1 MAALPGRSSTRVIAI
16 AVGAAL
22 LAALIG
28 VAHILWT
35 RSAES
40 GIVHYSWPVKW
51 ALTMASESPD
61 LPAGSRFTTA
71 TVSDE
76 QAGRRWTVSGQ
87 LELPNSEGARIV
99 TNFSATVS
107 SRCPNV
113 SERHCWSMD
122 GLSLG
127 SVPVTR
133 PEPER
138 ERAPVERDAPLQ
150 VATLAPLEAA
160 HEPSEETLLL
170 QLRDE
175 AEENE
180 SLDYILTEAPAA
192 TADELV
198 SILQER
204 PASASPIPKPT
215 YDAGLV
221 RNIQSGL
228 IALGYDPGR
237 VDGVPGPRT
246 RSAIDAFRRQENLAS
261 AEITFDLLDAIT
273 ERLEKETVPAAA
285 PLAPGPVDWS
295 QPSNKGW
302 VCRGVN
308 PKDRDCGE

>member
-16 AVGAAL
+16 AVGAAV

-40 GIVHYSWPVKW
+40 EIVHYSWPVKW

-61 LPAGSRFTTA
+61 LPGGSRFTTA

-87 LELPNSEGARIV
+87 LELPSSEGARLV
-99 TNFSATVS
+99 TSYSATVS
-107 SRCPNV
+107 SRCPDV
-113 SERHCWSMD
+113 SERHCWSME

-127 SVPVTR
+127 SVPAAK
-133 PEPER
+133 PEPEG
-138 ERAPVERDAPLQ
+138 ERAPVGRDVPLQ
-150 VATLAPLEAA
+150 MATLAPLEAA
-160 HEPSEETLLL
+160 PAPSQGPLL
-170 QLRDE
+170 QLRAE

-180 SLDYILTEAPAA
+180 SLDYILTEAPA
-192 TADELV
+192 TPADELV
-198 SILQER
+198 SILQEW
-204 PASASPIPKPT
+204 PANASPVSKPS

-285 PLAPGPVDWS
+285 PLATGPVDWS

>member
-16 AVGAAL
+16 AVGAAV

-40 GIVHYSWPVKW
+40 EIVHYSWPVKW
-51 ALTMASESPD
+51 ALTLASESPD

-87 LELPNSEGARIV
+87 LELPSSEGARLV
-99 TNFSATVS
+99 TSYSATVG
-107 SRCPNV
+107 SRCPDV
-113 SERHCWSMD
+113 SERHCWSME

-127 SVPVTR
+127 SVPATK
-133 PEPER
+133 PEPEG
-138 ERAPVERDAPLQ
+138 ERAPLERDVQLQ
-150 VATLAPLEAA
+150 VATLAPLEVAP
-160 HEPSEETLLL
+160 EPSPEPLL
-170 QLRDE
+170 QLTAE

-180 SLDYILTEAPAA
+180 SLDYILTEAPAKP
-192 TADELV
+192 ADELA
-198 SILQER
+198 SILEEW
-204 PASASPIPKPT
+204 PASASPVSKPS

-221 RNIQSGL
+221 RNIQTGL

-273 ERLEKETVPAAA
+273 ERLEKKNVPAAA
-285 PLAPGPVDWS
+285 PPATGSVDWS

-302 VCRGVN
+302 ICRGVN